1 MNLKVIVPSL
11 IVLSAIGAGAWY
23 YLSLDSDHSVTPLG
37 DTIKVPE
44 IVETPEVYQPIKRT
58 PIVVDD
64 EPIEED
70 PVAEAPVEQELPP
83 LDKLPSSLAD
93 SDIGLIQAAK
103 SLAPKLVV
111 WMTPDQQVRKWVF
124 LIDRVA
130 EGDFPIQ
137 NRPLSYDVDKFQ
149 VESTEHE
156 EVFYLSE
163 KNFQRAEQLISV
175 ITQIPAEDIVR
186 YYQHWLPLFN
196 DAYAELGREDSF
208 QDRLLQAIDN
218 ILAIESLNGK
228 VELKQPSVFYVY
240 ADKNLEQVDK
250 LNKFFWRLGP
260 TNTKKVQSYLKNLE
274 PLIN

>member
-23 YLSLDSDHSVTPLG
+23 FLSLDSDHSTAPLG

-58 PIVVDD
+58 PVVVDD
-64 EPIEED
+64 EPLEEE
-70 PVAEAPVEQELPP
+70 PVAEAPVEKELPP
-83 LDKLPSSLAD
+83 LDQIPSSLAD

-103 SLAPKLVV
+103 NLAPKLVV

-137 NRPLSYDVDKFQ
+137 NRPLSYDVNKFE
-149 VESTEHE
+149 VDSTEHE
-156 EVFYLSE
+156 EVYYLSE
-163 KNFQRAEQLISV
+163 KNYQRAEQLINV
-175 ITQIPAEDIVR
+175 ITQIPAEDIIR

-228 VELKQPSVFYVY
+228 AELKQPSVFYVY

-250 LNKFFWRLGP
+250 LNKFFWRLGSA
-260 TNTKKVQSYLKNLE
+260 NTQKVQSYLKNLE